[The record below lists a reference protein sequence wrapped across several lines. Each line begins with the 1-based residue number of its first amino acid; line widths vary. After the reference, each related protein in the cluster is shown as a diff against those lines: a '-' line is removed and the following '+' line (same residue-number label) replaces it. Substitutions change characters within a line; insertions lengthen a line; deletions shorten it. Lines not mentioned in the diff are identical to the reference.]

1 MGSESRLVLFSGG
14 GSAGHLAPGFAL
26 ADALTARGIQ
36 VRFATPGEAVEADWF
51 HERETPWTLPA
62 TRLPRSVGTGLAFP
76 FRFWRGVRAARRRM
90 RAEGVGCLVA
100 LGGWPSAPAAY
111 AARGAGV
118 PLAFL
123 VPDAVPGVVV
133 RKFAARADRIYC
145 AFEEARRAL
154 GEHTGV
160 RISGPLLRS
169 QALEGERDPAAFGLH
184 EGRVTLLV
192 TGGSLGAERLYERF
206 LAGLEHAIQADPT
219 LPERIQVIHAEGKSG
234 GDAAASYARLGV
246 AHHVTPYLRAMG
258 TAYRTADLALCRA
271 GANTC
276 AELLATGTPAVL
288 VPYPHH
294 ADRQQFK
301 NAAPLVACG
310 GARLIEQVELEPAV
324 ATRAVLG
331 LLEDAEAL
339 ATMRNAL
346 AGESG
351 DAAAETA
358 DDLIRFLDW

>member
-14 GSAGHLAPGFAL
+14 GTAGHLAPGFAL
-26 ADALTARGIQ
+26 ADALHARGIS

-51 HERETPWTLPA
+51 HDRDVPWTLPA
-62 TRLPRSVGTGLAFP
+62 TRLPRSIRTGLAFP
-76 FRFWRGVRAARRRM
+76 FRFWKGVRAARRRL
-90 RAEGVGCLVA
+90 RAEQVGCLVA
-100 LGGWPSAPAAY
+100 LGGWPCAPAAY

-133 RKFAARADRIYC
+133 RKFAGRADRIYC
-145 AFEEARRAL
+145 ALDEARQAL
-154 GEHTGV
+154 GAHAGLRVT
-160 RISGPLLRS
+160 GPLLRRA
-169 QALEGERDPAAFGLH
+169 ALAGARDPAAFGLH
-184 EGRVTLLV
+184 EDRATLLV
-192 TGGSLGAERLYERF
+192 TGGSLGARRLYERF
-206 LAGLEHAIQADPT
+206 FAGLEQALTAEPS
-219 LPERIQVIHAEGKSG
+219 LAERIQVIHAEGKNG
-234 GDAAASYARLGV
+234 GEAAATYSRLGI
-246 AHHVTPYLRAMG
+246 AHHVAPYLRAMG
-258 TAYRTADLALCRA
+258 TAYRTADLVLCRA

-276 AELLATGTPAVL
+276 AELLATRTPSIL

-301 NAAPLVACG
+301 NAAPLVASG
-310 GARLIEQVELEPAV
+310 GARLLEQAALDPSAV
-324 ATRAVLG
+324 ARDVLG
-331 LLEDAEAL
+331 LLGDAVALEA
-339 ATMRNAL
+339 MQNAL